1 MSRKYSS
8 LAFDEVLKEFD
19 SVHLA
24 DAGFE
29 PELKV
34 LVNVHY
40 SKAPGVSAALPKSD
54 VVQVS
59 GRITVS
65 F

>member
-8 LAFDEVLKEFD
+8 LAFDETLKEFD
-19 SVHLA
+19 AKQHHHA
-24 DAGFE
+24 NFE

-40 SKAPGVSAALPKSD
+40 SQSPASAAASANHD
-54 VVQVS
+54 VVNVS